1 MQNKKEQRAKN
12 LEMIGQWQQSGLTQR
27 AFCATHNIAYH
38 VFHYYYY
45 VVNMIIMDL
54 NKTKSFCGAPN
65 NIAYHV
71 YHYYYG
77 VYSMRITDLNKT
89 KCHFFNISLTCWKLC
104 KMI

>member
-38 VFHYYYY
+38 VFHYYY
-45 VVNMIIMDL
+45 
-54 NKTKSFCGAPN
+54 
-65 NIAYHV
+65 
-71 YHYYYG
+71 G

-104 KMI
+104 KMISLNYDLA